1 MSTTAAGPGRSSAP
15 PTGRPPVGDWPAPVA
30 ANPLAAV
37 VTIPGSKSLT
47 NRELILA
54 AIADG
59 PSVLTEPLRARDTDL
74 MAAGLRALGVGIA
87 AVAGGDGGDGL
98 VVTPAHLHG
107 PADIDAGLAGTVMR
121 FLPPVAALADGPVS
135 FDGDPHAR
143 TRPMSRVLGA
153 LRALGVRIDDGGRG
167 SMPFRVDGDGHVPG
181 GVVTLDASAS
191 SQFISALLLAG
202 ARYDHGVDVR
212 HNGKPV
218 PSQPHIDMTVALLR
232 SRGVEVDDSEPDR
245 WQVSPGRI
253 AGLDVTIEPDLSNA
267 APFLAAAVVVGG
279 QVTLNGWPARTTQ
292 PGGQLPWLLRAFG
305 AEVTEVDGRLRVVG
319 DGNPVGV
326 DLDLHE
332 VGELTPVIAAIAAL
346 ASGRS
351 FLRGV
356 AHLRGHETD
365 RLAALTTEL
374 TRIGAD
380 VTQTEDGLVIDPQ
393 PTHGGLMLT
402 YADHRM
408 VHAAAVVGLRTSG
421 VSIENVA
428 TVGKT
433 MPTFTSAWTELLA
446 GTST

>member
-1 MSTTAAGPGRSSAP
+1 MSTTAAGPGQSAGLP
-15 PTGRPPVGDWPAPVA
+15 PGHPPAGDWQAPVA
-30 ANPLAAV
+30 LGPLAAT

-54 AIADG
+54 SIADG

-74 MAAGLRALGVGIA
+74 MAAGLRALGVDIHDTD
-87 AVAGGDGGDGL
+87 DGHGL
-98 VVTPAHLHG
+98 VVVPAELHG

-121 FLPPVAALADGPVS
+121 FLPPVAALAQGPIS

-143 TRPMSRVLGA
+143 TRPMAQVLGA
-153 LRALGVRIDDGGRG
+153 LRALGVQIDDGGRG
-167 SMPFRVDGDGHVPG
+167 SMPFRVDGAGHVPG

-202 ARYDHGVDVR
+202 ARYDRGVDVR

-232 SRGVEVDDSEPDR
+232 SRGVEVDDTEPDR
-245 WQVSPGRI
+245 WRVSPGPI
-253 AGLDVTIEPDLSNA
+253 AALDVAIEPDLSNA

-279 QVTLNGWPARTTQ
+279 EVTLTGWPATTTQ

-305 AEVTEVDGRLRVVG
+305 AEVSAVDGRLRVVG
-319 DGNPVGV
+319 DGKPVGV

-332 VGELTPVIAAIAAL
+332 VGELTPVVAAIAAL
-346 ASGRS
+346 AQGRS

-393 PTHGGLMLT
+393 PTHGGLMRT

-421 VSIENVA
+421 ITIENVA
-428 TVGKT
+428 TVSKT
-433 MPTFTSAWTELLA
+433 MPTFTDVWTELLA
-446 GTST
+446 GNRT

>member
-1 MSTTAAGPGRSSAP
+1 MSTTAAGPAGPSPSAGTSAGHP
-15 PTGRPPVGDWPAPVA
+15 PAGDWAAPVA
-30 ANPLAAV
+30 PRPLAAT

-54 AIADG
+54 SIADG

-74 MAAGLRALGVGIA
+74 MAAGLRALGVGIH
-87 AVAGGDGGDGL
+87 GTDDGHGL
-98 VVTPAHLHG
+98 VVVPSTLRG
-107 PADIDAGLAGTVMR
+107 PAEIDAGLAGTVMR
-121 FLPPVAALADGPVS
+121 FLPPVAALAQGPVS

-143 TRPMSRVLGA
+143 TRPMAQVLGA

-167 SMPFRVDGDGHVPG
+167 SMPFRVDGAGHVPG

-202 ARYDHGVDVR
+202 ARYDHGVDIR
-212 HNGKPV
+212 HSGKPV

-245 WQVSPGRI
+245 WQVS
-253 AGLDVTIEPDLSNA
+253 AGPIHALDVAIEPDLSNA

-279 QVTLNGWPARTTQ
+279 EVVLTGWPVATTQ

-305 AEVTEVDGRLRVVG
+305 AEVTALDGRLHVVG
-319 DGNPVGV
+319 DGDPVGV

-332 VGELTPVIAAIAAL
+332 VGELTPVVAAIAAL
-346 ASGRS
+346 APGRS

-393 PTHGGLMLT
+393 PTHGALMRT

-421 VSIENVA
+421 VTIENVA
-428 TVGKT
+428 TVSKT
-433 MPTFTSAWTELLA
+433 MPTFTDVWTALLA
-446 GTST
+446 GTSA

>member
-1 MSTTAAGPGRSSAP
+1 MSTTAAGPGQSAGLP
-15 PTGRPPVGDWPAPVA
+15 PGHPPAGDWPAPVA
-30 ANPLAAV
+30 LGPLAAT

-54 AIADG
+54 SIADG

-74 MAAGLRALGVGIA
+74 MAAGLRALGVDIHDTD
-87 AVAGGDGGDGL
+87 DGHGL
-98 VVTPAHLHG
+98 VVVPAELHG

-121 FLPPVAALADGPVS
+121 FLPPVAALAQGPIS

-143 TRPMSRVLGA
+143 TRPMAQVLGA
-153 LRALGVRIDDGGRG
+153 LRALGVQIDDGGRG
-167 SMPFRVDGDGHVPG
+167 SMPFRVDGTGHVRG

-202 ARYDHGVDVR
+202 ARYDRGVDVR

-245 WQVSPGRI
+245 WQVSPGPI
-253 AGLDVTIEPDLSNA
+253 AALDVAIEPDLSNA

-279 QVTLNGWPARTTQ
+279 EVTLTGWPATTTQ

-305 AEVTEVDGRLRVVG
+305 AKVSAVDGRLRVVG
-319 DGNPVGV
+319 DGKPVGV

-332 VGELTPVIAAIAAL
+332 VGELTPVVAAIAAL
-346 ASGRS
+346 AQGRS

-380 VTQTEDGLVIDPQ
+380 ATQTEDGLVIDPQ
-393 PTHGGLMLT
+393 PTHGGLMRT

-421 VSIENVA
+421 ITIENVA
-428 TVGKT
+428 TVSKT
-433 MPTFTSAWTELLA
+433 MPTFTDVWTELLA
-446 GTST
+446 GNRT

>member
-1 MSTTAAGPGRSSAP
+1 MSTTAAGPGHPPRPRTGAAP
-15 PTGRPPVGDWPAPVA
+15 SGDWPAPVA
-30 ANPLAAV
+30 PSPLSAT

-54 AIADG
+54 STADG

-74 MAAGLRALGVGIA
+74 MAAGLRALGVGIEDSA
-87 AVAGGDGGDGL
+87 DGHGL
-98 VVTPAHLHG
+98 VVTPARLHG
-107 PADIDAGLAGTVMR
+107 PADVDAGLAGTVMR
-121 FLPPVAALADGPVS
+121 FLPPVAALADGPVA
-135 FDGDPHAR
+135 FDGDLQAR
-143 TRPMSRVLGA
+143 TRPMAQVLGA

-167 SMPFRVDGDGHVPG
+167 SMPFRVEGAGHVPG

-202 ARYDHGVDVR
+202 ARYDRGVDVR
-212 HNGKPV
+212 HDGKPV
-218 PSQPHIDMTVALLR
+218 PSQPHIDMTVELLR

-245 WQVSPGRI
+245 WRVFPGSVAAR
-253 AGLDVTIEPDLSNA
+253 DVAIEPDLSNA

-279 QVTLNGWPARTTQ
+279 RVTLNGWPAKTTQ

-305 AEVTEVDGRLRVVG
+305 AEVTEVDGELRVVG
-319 DGNPVGV
+319 DGRPVGV
-326 DLDLHE
+326 DVDLHE
-332 VGELTPVIAAIAAL
+332 VGELTPVIAAMAAL

-374 TRIGAD
+374 TRVGAD
-380 VTQTEDGLVIDPQ
+380 VTQAQDGLVIDPR
-393 PTHGGLMLT
+393 PTHGGLMRT

-421 VSIENVA
+421 IVIENVA

-433 MPTFTSAWTELLA
+433 MPSFTDVWTELLA